1 MKHKPPGDCKKKRNS
16 RKYLNK
22 SLLKKI
28 NKNTTRKYYYPIYCG
43 WNCKKTPLFNTAS
56 EALCFQLVQI
66 FRDSIIYLRSI
77 PDVFKYVG
85 VCLVLSNQKHG
96 LSRRKYV
103 SRSSIEMEYF
113 KQTDFLVWDN
123 NKKWYHKSVV
133 MFCGEELFSLCR
145 NTLKQHPDFQC
156 SSYSIFGAVP
166 SCCVKLGDLTGN
178 SKCVY
183 PHNVI
188 VGAEQ
193 HNQFWAIGVSLKNHF
208 FDIKYGKYS
217 IGE

>member
-1 MKHKPPGDCKKKRNS
+1 
-16 RKYLNK
+16 
-22 SLLKKI
+22 
-28 NKNTTRKYYYPIYCG
+28 
-43 WNCKKTPLFNTAS
+43 
-56 EALCFQLVQI
+56 
-66 FRDSIIYLRSI
+66 
-77 PDVFKYVG
+77 
-85 VCLVLSNQKHG
+85 
-96 LSRRKYV
+96 
-103 SRSSIEMEYF
+103 
-113 KQTDFLVWDN
+113 
-123 NKKWYHKSVV
+123 

-166 SCCVKLGDLTGN
+166 SCCVKLGDSTGN

-193 HNQFWAIGVSLKNHF
+193 PNQLWAIGVSLKNHF